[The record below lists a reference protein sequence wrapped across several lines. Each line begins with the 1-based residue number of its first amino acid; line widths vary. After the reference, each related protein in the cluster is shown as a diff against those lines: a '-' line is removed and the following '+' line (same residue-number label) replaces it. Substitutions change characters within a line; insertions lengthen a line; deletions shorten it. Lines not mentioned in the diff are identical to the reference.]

1 MSLENNKK
9 EDTKLDPLGVI
20 LRDHFLYLLEKSKEK
35 NITPKQLALLS
46 KTACEWLEVMKH
58 LV

>member
-9 EDTKLDPLGVI
+9 EDTKLDPLRVI

-35 NITPKQLALLS
+35 NITPEQLALLS
-46 KTACEWLEVMKH
+46 KTACEWIEVMKH

>member
-20 LRDHFLYLLEKSKEK
+20 LRDQFLYLLEKSKEET
-35 NITPKQLALLS
+35 ITPEQLALLS
-46 KTACEWLEVMKH
+46 KTAIELLEFMRR

>member
-9 EDTKLDPLGVI
+9 EDTKLDPLIVI
-20 LRDHFLYLLEKSKEK
+20 LRDQFLYLIEKSKEET
-35 NITPKQLALLS
+35 ITPEQLALLS
-46 KTACEWLEVMKH
+46 KTAIQLLVVMRY

>member
-9 EDTKLDPLGVI
+9 EDTILDPLGVI
-20 LRDHFLYLLEKSKEK
+20 LRNQFLYLIEKSKEET
-35 NITPKQLALLS
+35 ITPEQLVLLS
-46 KTACEWLEVMKH
+46 KTAIELLDIMRF

>member
-9 EDTKLDPLGVI
+9 EDTKLDPLGEI

-35 NITPKQLALLS
+35 DITPEQLAILS
-46 KTACEWLEVMKH
+46 KTALELLDIMRF

>member
-20 LRDHFLYLLEKSKEK
+20 LRDQFLYLIEKSKEET
-35 NITPKQLALLS
+35 ITPEQLVLLS
-46 KTACEWLEVMKH
+46 KTAIELLEFMRR

>member
-9 EDTKLDPLGVI
+9 EDTKLDPVRGI

-35 NITPKQLALLS
+35 NITPEQLALLS
-46 KTACEWLEVMKH
+46 KTACEWLEVMKY